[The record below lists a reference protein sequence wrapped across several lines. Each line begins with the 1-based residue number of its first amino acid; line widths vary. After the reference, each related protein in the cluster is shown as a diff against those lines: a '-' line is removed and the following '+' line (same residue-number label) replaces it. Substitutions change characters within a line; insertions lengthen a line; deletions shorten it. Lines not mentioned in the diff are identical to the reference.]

1 MAHSNLKDRIVA
13 SLSKEPMG
21 RLDFIMW
28 LIKGSVFAFASMTV
42 YPIIQFLYPPKSQLQ
57 TSLSTKAARIDELP
71 VNTAKIFPFANK
83 PAILIHTASD
93 EYKAFSAACTHLNCT
108 VHYEEAGQM
117 IGCACH
123 NGRFGLD
130 GRVISGP
137 PPKPLE
143 EYRVVLNKEEIIV
156 SKA

>member
-1 MAHSNLKDRIVA
+1 MPQPNLKDTITSA
-13 SLSKEPMG
+13 LSKEPIG
-21 RLDFIMW
+21 RLDFILW
-28 LIKGSVFAFASMTV
+28 LIRGSLLAILSMTV
-42 YPIIQFLYPPKSQLQ
+42 YPVIRFLYPPKFQLQ
-57 TSLSTKAARIDELP
+57 SNLTTMAAKIDELP
-71 VNTAKIFPFANK
+71 LNSAKIFPFSNK

-93 EYKAFSAACTHLNCT
+93 EYKAFSASCTHLNCT
-108 VHYEEAGQM
+108 VHYEDASQV

-143 EYRVVLNKEEIIV
+143 EYKVVLQKDDIIV